1 MPASAAIALAVLS
14 GLAGE
19 EALRTRLR
27 SARNPLPTR
36 WGRSALEQ
44 ILFGDDPEAVRKR
57 DGMRNVDGTEAEETE
72 AALELHRGARLAEP
86 LRDLGGVPSS
96 GEQLQHL

>member
-1 MPASAAIALAVLS
+1 VGSDRARVLS

-27 SARNPLPTR
+27 SARNPSPTR
-36 WGRSALEQ
+36 WGRSA
-44 ILFGDDPEAVRKR
+44 DDSEAVRKR

-72 AALELHRGARLAEP
+72 AALELHRGARLAER

-96 GEQLQHL
+96 GEQVQHL